1 MQNFRALGAPP
12 PEHRASGGWGL
23 CPQTPSLRQL
33 GASPPDP
40 PNSPPIA
47 NFWLRACICKLLDVN
62 NILTILRKAVP
73 LNAINSISQH
83 FYNTSVCTLKA
94 TFL

>member
-12 PEHRASGGWGL
+12 PDPRASGGWGL

-47 NFWLRACICKLLDVN
+47 NFWLRACANVCIFTQVGWIECYYSFLASLSVTLLLRDVP
-62 NILTILRKAVP
+62 KQV
-73 LNAINSISQH
+73 
-83 FYNTSVCTLKA
+83 
-94 TFL
+94 FLVK